1 MTTETTPA
9 PAAPDAKVAPAPVAS
24 NETAPLPAE
33 GQQPPGAVE
42 AETPPEEPKK
52 PKANFSERISQIHA
66 AKKQAETE
74 RDSAR
79 REVSR
84 LQQELQQI
92 RGVDR
97 SQLDPADVNRLDIH
111 EALQT
116 QRLRD
121 EQRRAESASER
132 DIQALRESFFEKIE
146 AARETIPDLDAALG
160 EFDRLPVGRELGEV
174 IAESDLAAQIAHHLG
189 RNPAEAARILRMP
202 AHKQTAEIGKLE
214 ARLKAMSS
222 ARKTSTAPPP
232 PTTLNGTQIARPQAA
247 ENLRAGDMQALF
259 RKSGVLR

>member
-9 PAAPDAKVAPAPVAS
+9 PAAPDAKVTPAPVAS
-24 NETAPLPAE
+24 ETAPLPTE
-33 GQQPPGAVE
+33 GQQSPGAVE

-66 AKKQAETE
+66 AKKQAEAE
-74 RDSAR
+74 RDSAKQ
-79 REVSR
+79 EVSR
-84 LQQELQQI
+84 LQYELQQI
-92 RGVDR
+92 RNVDR

-121 EQRRAESASER
+121 EQRRADMASQR
-132 DIQALRESFFEKIE
+132 DIEALRETYFEKIE
-146 AARETIPDLDAALG
+146 AARATIPDLDAALLA
-160 EFDRLPVGRELGEV
+160 FDRLEGVGKELGEA
-174 IAESDLAAQIAHHLG
+174 IAESDLAAQIVHHLG
-189 RNPAEAARILRMP
+189 KNPAEAARILRMP
-202 AHKQTAEIGKLE
+202 TYKQTKEIGKLE
-214 ARLKAMSS
+214 ERLKALSS

-247 ENLRAGDMQALF
+247 ENLSAGDMQALF
-259 RKSGVLR
+259 KKSGVLR